1 MWRLRCG
8 LGAAEFARKTNRV
21 DGMARPS
28 PERIDAK
35 VCRRRAVGL
44 PVSAGTIE
52 GRARVILELAE
63 AYLEAGDILVACLGR
78 AAATHS
84 GKVRTM
90 RRRCSEY

>member
-1 MWRLRCG
+1 
-8 LGAAEFARKTNRV
+8 
-21 DGMARPS
+21 
-28 PERIDAK
+28 
-35 VCRRRAVGL
+35 L

-84 GKVRTM
+84 GEGRP
-90 RRRCSEY
+90 RCSEY